1 MTSTLQGFDHGHSKK
16 NPLRQLMAKSVAIG
30 VVAPLLAAVALSQK
44 LSSSPTDPTKFQ
56 LW

>member
-1 MTSTLQGFDHGHSKK
+1 MTSALQGFDYGHSKK
-16 NPLRQLMAKSVAIG
+16 NPLRQLMAKSVVIG